1 MNNEASRSAA
11 KYLRKRLKYF
21 LERLPYR
28 ILPRKANVVYYFHG
42 TFRRLDNFGDALCRD
57 LMDFFGVK
65 SVYTRLSKAANLSCI
80 GSNLNAYVWEFPK
93 KISVEPLRV
102 FGSGFRDDITMP
114 NAYFMRPM
122 EIYALRGKLSRQLCE
137 KLTGENL
144 GGVPLGDPGLL
155 VKRIWRDIQP
165 SGRYDVGI
173 VLHYND
179 KNSPLIS
186 NIRLSG
192 HSVRYID
199 IQGRPRDV
207 AEQIAECEFILSS
220 ALHGLICA
228 DAFGI
233 PNQHI
238 IISALSEGIKYNDY
252 YSVFEGF
259 NYNPVDL
266 RKSVITDADI
276 DFFASRYSILP
287 GQIEAICD
295 RLEAA
300 FYTMIKRG

>member
-1 MNNEASRSAA
+1 MSGEAAVP

-21 LERLPYR
+21 AERLPYR
-28 ILPRKANVVYYFHG
+28 ILTRKADIVYYFHG

-57 LMDFFGVK
+57 LMDFFGLK
-65 SVYTRLSKAANLSCI
+65 CVYTRLSKAANLSCI

-93 KISVEPLRV
+93 KITGEPLRV
-102 FGSGFRDDITMP
+102 FGSGFRDDITTP

-122 EIYALRGKLSRQLCE
+122 EFHALRGTLSRQLCE

-144 GGVPLGDPGLL
+144 AAVPLGDPGLL
-155 VKRIWRDIQP
+155 VRRIWRDIQP
-165 SGRYDVGI
+165 SGRYDIGV
-173 VLHYND
+173 VLHYSD

-207 AEQIAECEFILSS
+207 AERIAECKFILSS

-233 PNQHI
+233 PNKHI
-238 IISALSEGIKYNDY
+238 IMSALSDGIKYNDY
-252 YSVFEGF
+252 YSVFDGF
-259 NYNPVDL
+259 EYSPVDL
-266 RKSVITDADI
+266 RNSVITDADI
-276 DFFASRYSILP
+276 DLFASRYGILP
-287 GQIEAICD
+287 ERVGAICD
-295 RLEAA
+295 SLEAA
-300 FYTMIKRG
+300 FYAMIKRG